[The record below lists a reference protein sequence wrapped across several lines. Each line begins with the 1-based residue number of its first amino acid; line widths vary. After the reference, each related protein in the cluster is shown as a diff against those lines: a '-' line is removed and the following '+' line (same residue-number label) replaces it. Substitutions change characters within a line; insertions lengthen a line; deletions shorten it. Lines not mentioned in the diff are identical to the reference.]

1 MGSISAYLRRNVLGL
16 VAIFL
21 ALNAGAYA
29 ITSDEGA
36 APRVIDNQGLRTGS
50 VDSRVLATNAVTT
63 PDIAPRTVGPRK
75 IKLDNLVRYLRN
87 EANLS
92 CPSGEVVQSVSPDGH
107 VTCTPA
113 GGNGTITGIST
124 SGGLTGGGSAGDVA
138 LGVDPSQIQSR
149 VTGSC
154 SGNEAVQ
161 SVGQGGGVGCGAID
175 AAGAAGG
182 DLTGS
187 YPNPTLGNGVVG
199 AANIDPAEVQNRVTG
214 SCSGNEAVQSVGQ
227 GGGVGCGAITA
238 NGAAGGDLS
247 GSYPNPTLGN
257 GVVDA
262 ANFASLPGGKM
273 VQTTCQTFPNGGIGG
288 VDFDALSYGQGVT
301 FDDANDTLTVSTA
314 GTYLVTAYAEWA
326 QNGSGDRALV
336 FDTSAGAGTSGFDSR
351 NAVPQTTQ
359 GQTATQLVHLPA
371 GTSLTVS
378 AGQGSGGDLSL
389 VDLGA
394 NCASL
399 SVQWLAP

>member
-36 APRVIDNQGLRTGS
+36 APRVIDNKGLRTGS

-161 SVGQGGGVGCGAID
+161 SVGQGGGVGCGAI
-175 AAGAAGG
+175 
-182 DLTGS
+182 
-187 YPNPTLGNGVVG
+187 
-199 AANIDPAEVQNRVTG
+199 
-214 SCSGNEAVQSVGQ
+214 
-227 GGGVGCGAITA
+227 TA

-273 VQTTCQTFPNGGIGG
+273 VQTTCQTFPNGGIEG

-371 GTSLTVS
+371 GTSLTAS